1 MDGGAKC
8 RMETGSEL
16 SFMCGSETP
25 GSETSCTG
33 LQQHQERRQ
42 ENTTFPFSKVKDE
55 DLGKVVK
62 SVAPLQ
68 TELQALKR
76 TIRKERKVCEQL
88 TFKENESNK
97 TISLLKTSTENLK
110 ELNSKLITDM
120 SENRAGNAA
129 LLKENQDLKVEM
141 CSVEMDKSDFLDD
154 LRTLNLALKSQ
165 KLFRANEV
173 KWLSDT
179 NDKLETE
186 IEDLKYK
193 LASKRCMFV
202 QSTVPFQLPNAR
214 RKRPKQSKQ
223 YNSSGLPSNTIFSVF
238 N

>member
-1 MDGGAKC
+1 MQSKGHYARKCPTKPKEPRSRHSRRRKSAKQKA
-8 RMETGSEL
+8 RDKAR
-16 SFMCGSETP
+16 
-25 GSETSCTG
+25 

-55 DLGKVVK
+55 DLGKVVN
-62 SVAPLQ
+62 SVASLQ

-76 TIRKERKVCEQL
+76 TMKKERNVCEQL
-88 TFKENESNK
+88 TFKEKESNK

-129 LLKENQDLKVEM
+129 LRKENKDLKVEM
-141 CSVEMDKSDFLDD
+141 CALEKDKSDLLND
-154 LRTLNLALKSQ
+154 LRTLN
-165 KLFRANEV
+165 LFRANEV
-173 KWLSDT
+173 KCLSDT

-193 LASKRCMFV
+193 LASKRCMCV
-202 QSTVPFQLPNAR
+202 QSTVPFQQPNAR

-223 YNSSGLPSNTIFSVF
+223 HNSSGLPPNTIFSVF